1 MIILKN
7 KKLSLYLYFGIIK
20 RKSFIKTILA
30 SLFSIN
36 KYKVMS
42 AWFEYDI
49 NILFINIIITKYIR

>member
-30 SLFSIN
+30 SLFSIK
-36 KYKVMS
+36 KYKVMN
-42 AWFEYDI
+42 AWFEYEI